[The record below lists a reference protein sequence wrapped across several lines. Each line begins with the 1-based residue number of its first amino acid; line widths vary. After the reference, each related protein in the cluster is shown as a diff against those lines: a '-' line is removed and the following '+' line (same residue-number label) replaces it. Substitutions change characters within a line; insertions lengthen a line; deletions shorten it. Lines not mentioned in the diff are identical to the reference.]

1 MLFNSYIFI
10 FLFLPATLAG
20 FYMIG
25 NRGYKK
31 IASAWLVG
39 ASLFFYAWWNP
50 AYLGLLLI
58 SILFNF
64 SLGISLSSRP
74 SKIVLITGVVINLLL
89 LGYFKYA
96 GFFIENLN
104 VLFDSGMS
112 ASDIILP
119 LAISFFTFQQIAYL
133 VDAYKGDTKEY
144 DFLQYCLFVT
154 FFPQLIAGPIVHH
167 KEMLPQFARKIIY
180 RLDIRSLSIG
190 LSIFTIG
197 LFKKVVIA
205 DGIAVYS
212 TPVFD
217 AAEIGT
223 QLTFHE
229 AWIGSLAYTLQL
241 YFDFSGYS
249 DMAIGLARMFGI
261 ILPVNFFSPYKA
273 NNIIDFWKRWHITL
287 SRFLKDYLYIPLGG
301 NRKGNI
307 RRYINLLITMLLGGL
322 WHGAGWTFILWGAM
336 HGVFLIINHAWLSIK
351 DLFFPNNSLN
361 SLSGKVISRVIT
373 FIAIVLGWV
382 VFRSESLDAVTNMYS
397 AMFGFNGLVL
407 PIALESFISSIQWFS
422 ELFNISYS
430 DSLDWKVLPSM
441 NHSFIYISLLL
452 LWVWFAPNTLEWF
465 SRYKPALAM
474 GLYTNGS
481 ANSYGMFWKP
491 TVLYA
496 FIMAIIATLSIMKIQ
511 GASEFLYFRF

>member
-10 FLFLPATLAG
+10 FLFLPVTFAG
-20 FYMIG
+20 FYLVG
-25 NRGYKK
+25 NSGYKK
-31 IASAWLVG
+31 IALAWLVG

-58 SILFNF
+58 SILFNYSF
-64 SLGISLSSRP
+64 GIYLSSRP
-74 SKIVLITGVVINLLL
+74 NKLVLIAGIVINLSL
-89 LGYFKYA
+89 LGYYKYA

-104 VLFDSGMS
+104 VLFNSGIS

-167 KEMLPQFARKIIY
+167 KEMLPQFAKKIIY
-180 RLDIRSLSIG
+180 RLDVRSLSVG

-217 AAEIGT
+217 AAAIGT
-223 QLTFHE
+223 QLTSHE

-261 ILPVNFFSPYKA
+261 VLPVNFFSPYKA
-273 NNIIDFWKRWHITL
+273 SNIIDFWKRWHITL
-287 SRFLKDYLYIPLGG
+287 SRFLRDYLYIPLGG
-301 NRKGNI
+301 NRKGNF

-336 HGVFLIINHAWLSIK
+336 HGSFLIVNHAWINLKSK
-351 DLFFPNNSLN
+351 FFSNNSFN
-361 SLSGKVISRVIT
+361 PFFSVVISRAIT
-373 FIAIVLGWV
+373 FLAIVLGWV
-382 VFRSESLDAVTNMYS
+382 MFRSESLDAAINMYS
-397 AMFGFNGLVL
+397 TMFEINGLVL
-407 PIALESFISSIQWFS
+407 PEALQPFISGGSWIS
-422 ELFNISYS
+422 ELLNITYS
-430 DSLDWKVLPSM
+430 DTLEWKVLSGT
-441 NHSFIYISLLL
+441 NSVFWYISLLL
-452 LWVWFAPNTLEWF
+452 AWVWFAPNTLEWF
-465 SRYKPALAM
+465 SRYKPALALDYYRK
-474 GLYTNGS
+474 GAKFIRRLS
-481 ANSYGMFWKP
+481 WRP
-491 TVLYA
+491 TITYA
-496 FIMAIIATLSIMKIQ
+496 FILAIIATLSIMKIQ